1 MMQQLRNPKNVKMIS
16 LFVAAIFVLSCFAVT
31 LQQGAFTSIASAAA
45 SESAIGVVNYQMLLA
60 QSPDIAGVQDAMK
73 QEVAAQ
79 QKNFD
84 EKSKDMNDTEKQR
97 YYQQL
102 QEVIANKE
110 FKVGVDAPAFSI
122 EGMDGEEIE
131 LKNYAGKYVLLDFW
145 ASWCKPCCEE
155 MPSLKKLYRDYRA
168 KGLEIVGISIDED
181 KKAWQQKVGDLGMN
195 WIQLRDASREAVK
208 KYVIGPIPHTVL
220 IDPSGKIIAKDLRGQ
235 ELENKIIEC
244 LK

>member
-73 QEVAAQ
+73 QEVATQ

-97 YYQQL
+97 YYQQ
-102 QEVIANKE
+102 EKE
-110 FKVGVDAPAFSI
+110 LMEPVFQKIEAAIKKVAD
-122 EGMDGEEIE
+122 
-131 LKNYAGKYVLLDFW
+131 K
-145 ASWCKPCCEE
+145 
-155 MPSLKKLYRDYRA
+155 
-168 KGLEIVGISIDED
+168 KGLAVVVEKNTVVYGGLDITDEVA
-181 KKAWQQKVGDLGMN
+181 KTLQ
-195 WIQLRDASREAVK
+195 
-208 KYVIGPIPHTVL
+208 
-220 IDPSGKIIAKDLRGQ
+220 SGK
-235 ELENKIIEC
+235 
-244 LK
+244 

>member
-73 QEVAAQ
+73 QEIATQ

-110 FKVGVDAPAFSI
+110 KELMEPVFQKIEATIKKVAD
-122 EGMDGEEIE
+122 
-131 LKNYAGKYVLLDFW
+131 K
-145 ASWCKPCCEE
+145 
-155 MPSLKKLYRDYRA
+155 
-168 KGLEIVGISIDED
+168 KGLAVVVEKNTVVYGGLDITDE
-181 KKAWQQKVGDLGMN
+181 V
-195 WIQLRDASREAVK
+195 VK
-208 KYVIGPIPHTVL
+208 TL
-220 IDPSGKIIAKDLRGQ
+220 QSGK
-235 ELENKIIEC
+235 
-244 LK
+244 

>member
-60 QSPDIAGVQDAMK
+60 QFPDIAGVQDAMK
-73 QEVAAQ
+73 QEVATQ

-110 FKVGVDAPAFSI
+110 KELMEPVFQKIEAAIKKVAD
-122 EGMDGEEIE
+122 
-131 LKNYAGKYVLLDFW
+131 K
-145 ASWCKPCCEE
+145 
-155 MPSLKKLYRDYRA
+155 
-168 KGLEIVGISIDED
+168 KGLAVVVEKNTVVYGGLDITDEVA
-181 KKAWQQKVGDLGMN
+181 KTLQ
-195 WIQLRDASREAVK
+195 
-208 KYVIGPIPHTVL
+208 
-220 IDPSGKIIAKDLRGQ
+220 SGK
-235 ELENKIIEC
+235 
-244 LK
+244 